1 MLTPQQVKEF
11 NELFVQKNVVQD
23 EPLFNS
29 WLPLKMSTI
38 PIESES
44 IKRILSDHTYSN
56 VPKKKQAGQQNL
68 PKGKDRFDPISK
80 AWVEVLEEQE
90 NKKKKSPPKPP
101 KSPHKPPKKKPTQ
114 SKQPAKT
121 KINKKTLRV

>member
-1 MLTPQQVKEF
+1 
-11 NELFVQKNVVQD
+11 
-23 EPLFNS
+23 
-29 WLPLKMSTI
+29 MSTI
-38 PIESES
+38 PTESES
-44 IKRILSDHTYSN
+44 IKRILSAHTYSN
-56 VPKKKQAGQQNL
+56 VPKKKQARQQNL

-101 KSPHKPPKKKPTQ
+101 KSPPKPPKKKPTQ

-121 KINKKTLRV
+121 KTNKKTVRVWNSEGLKQIDL